1 MMKSRFASRLF
12 QRGVAAVEA
21 ALLLVPL
28 VVLTIGIAEGGRVVY
43 QYNTI
48 VKATRDSA
56 RYLSMM
62 APGTGHAAAKCL
74 AVTGTRNCSGAL
86 LAEGLA
92 VGNVSICDASTC
104 PGTHAN
110 VPADAVSGGSVPVM
124 NLVTV
129 TVSGYHSTNFLPV
142 PLPSI
147 EFEAISSTMR
157 QAL

>member
-1 MMKSRFASRLF
+1 MMKSTLGSRLL

-28 VVLTIGIAEGGRVVY
+28 VVLMIGIAEGGRVVH

-48 VKATRDSA
+48 AKATRDSA

-62 APGTGHAAAKCL
+62 APGTGYVVARCL
-74 AVTGTRNCSGAL
+74 AVTGTRDCSGAP
-86 LAEGLA
+86 LAEGLV
-92 VGNVSICDASTC
+92 VGNVLICDASNC
-104 PGTHAN
+104 AGTHAN
-110 VPADAVSGGSVPVM
+110 VPADSVSGNPVPVM

-129 TVSGYHSTNFLPV
+129 TVSGYHSTNFLPL
-142 PLPSI
+142 PMPSI
-147 EFEAISSTMR
+147 EFEPISSTMR